1 MDSIK
6 NILSALRNEMKNCG
20 IDILVIPTSD
30 PHFSEYTPTYW
41 KTREFVSGFTGSA
54 GTVLITETDALLW
67 TDSRY
72 FLQTDLELCN
82 ECYTLMKEHVK
93 GYATIEEYISS
104 FNQKTVGVTAL
115 LISVSAFEN
124 MADSIGNNKLV
135 AIDDII
141 DRIWH
146 NRPAIPA
153 SHSILL
159 TESQAGESIESK
171 INRLRS
177 QLHFTRDMIYIVAPL
192 DETAW
197 LLNIR
202 GGDIP
207 YNPLTIAYTII
218 EYDNVKLFTDKN
230 KFDVKDINTLK
241 TKGVNIVAY
250 NEFETCLLEIR
261 NKIVRFNPS
270 KLSYRAFNLVSTHN
284 SMIPDSDE
292 NGIVA
297 TMKSVK
303 NQIEI
308 AGFRKSMIEDGVALV
323 KFYIWLE
330 QALKNNEVLTEYD
343 LSEKLHFFR
352 SLSSLF
358 YSESF
363 SSIVAFAD
371 NGAIVHYT
379 PKKEESKRITSD
391 NFLLIDSGAQY
402 YTGTTDITRTTHL
415 GTPTPEQKQDFTL
428 VLMGNIDLA
437 SAIFP
442 ENTRGSQLD
451 ILARRYL
458 CARSLN
464 YSHGTGHGV
473 GFFLNVHEGPQ
484 SIRMNENPVT
494 LKPGMTLS
502 NEPALY
508 RTGKYGIRTENM
520 LLCADYSQ
528 TEYGRFMKFETL
540 TLCPIDTKS
549 IDVSML
555 AKEHIAYINEYHG
568 NVYKCLV
575 PFLDEQETLWLKAH
589 TQEICPN

>member
-575 PFLDEQETLWLKAH
+575 PFLDEQETLWLKTH

>member
-230 KFDVKDINTLK
+230 KFDVKYINTLK

-352 SLSSLF
+352 SLSPLF

-379 PKKEESKRITSD
+379 PKKEESKRITRD

-437 SAIFP
+437 SVIFP

-451 ILARRYL
+451 ILARRHL

-508 RTGKYGIRTENM
+508 RTGEYGIRTENM

-555 AKEHIAYINEYHG
+555 AKEHIAYINEYHC

-575 PFLDEQETLWLKAH
+575 PFLDEQETLWLKTH
-589 TQEICPN
+589 TLEICPN

>member
-93 GYATIEEYISS
+93 GYATIEEYISG

-146 NRPAIPA
+146 NRSAIPA

-303 NQIEI
+303 NKIEI

-330 QALKNNEVLTEYD
+330 QALQNNEVLTEYD
-343 LSEKLHFFR
+343 LSEKLHYFR
-352 SLSSLF
+352 SLSPLF

-428 VLMGNIDLA
+428 VLID
-437 SAIFP
+437 
-442 ENTRGSQLD
+442 R
-451 ILARRYL
+451 
-458 CARSLN
+458 
-464 YSHGTGHGV
+464 
-473 GFFLNVHEGPQ
+473 
-484 SIRMNENPVT
+484 
-494 LKPGMTLS
+494 
-502 NEPALY
+502 
-508 RTGKYGIRTENM
+508 
-520 LLCADYSQ
+520 
-528 TEYGRFMKFETL
+528 
-540 TLCPIDTKS
+540 KS
-549 IDVSML
+549 V
-555 AKEHIAYINEYHG
+555 
-568 NVYKCLV
+568 V
-575 PFLDEQETLWLKAH
+575 
-589 TQEICPN
+589 

>member
-230 KFDVKDINTLK
+230 KFDVKYINTLK

-352 SLSSLF
+352 SLSPLF

-379 PKKEESKRITSD
+379 PKKEESKRITRD

-575 PFLDEQETLWLKAH
+575 PFLDEQETLWLKTH